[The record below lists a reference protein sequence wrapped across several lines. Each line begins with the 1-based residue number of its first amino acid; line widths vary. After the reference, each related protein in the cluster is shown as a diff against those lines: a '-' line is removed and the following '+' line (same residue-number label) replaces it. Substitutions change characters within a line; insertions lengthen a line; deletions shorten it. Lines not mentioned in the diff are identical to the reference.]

1 MNEEGSRESPGP
13 ENAGESTGSISKW
26 IGRDWAQSEARNPEW
41 VRQLVTVEPGVRG
54 AILYGGKKGQ
64 DVLVS
69 ELLCLWVA
77 VGAGH
82 HEVV

>member
-1 MNEEGSRESPGP
+1 M
-13 ENAGESTGSISKW
+13 
-26 IGRDWAQSEARNPEW
+26 
-41 VRQLVTVEPGVRG
+41 TVEPGVRG